1 MCQVHFIY
9 FNASLHYAVFV
20 RNTKKYYYNLITH
33 LSQNK
38 GKRWRKWENW
48 HKIDKVVHYFIWI
61 FSSILLI

>member
-38 GKRWRKWENW
+38 GKR
-48 HKIDKVVHYFIWI
+48 
-61 FSSILLI
+61 